1 MRQSIDKVEQA
12 QTLIDRVIASQ
23 RSVEWWEAQVC
34 QIIGQINE
42 LEKDE
47 VANAKEIDE
56 VVVRLSSILPRAK
69 LELKTIDD
77 LENQLRRFIESQ
89 KEK

>member
-23 RSVEWWEAQVC
+23 KSVEWWEAQVC

-56 VVVRLSSILPRAK
+56 LVVRLSSILPRAK

>member
-23 RSVEWWEAQVC
+23 RSIEWWEAQVC

-47 VANAKEIDE
+47 VANAEEIDE
-56 VVVRLSSILPRAK
+56 LVVRLSSILPRAK

-77 LENQLRRFIESQ
+77 LENQLRRFIES
-89 KEK
+89 

>member
-56 VVVRLSSILPRAK
+56 LVVRLSSILPRAK

-77 LENQLRRFIESQ
+77 LENQLRSFIESQ

>member
-56 VVVRLSSILPRAK
+56 LVVRLSSILPRAK

>member
-23 RSVEWWEAQVC
+23 RSIEWWEAQVC

-47 VANAKEIDE
+47 VANAEEIDE
-56 VVVRLSSILPRAK
+56 LVVRLSSILPRAK